1 MDAKWWQKLTLSLAR
16 WAKKSGRLA
25 AASNKVYQLLARGR
39 WFSPASFTTKT
50 GRHDI
55 ADILLKVE
63 LKHQKSNQIKSGQ
76 LYRGE
81 KSQKV
86 LAKLDINFTLITN
99 TYAGSP

>member
-1 MDAKWWQKLTLSLAR
+1 
-16 WAKKSGRLA
+16 
-25 AASNKVYQLLARGR
+25 LLARGR
-39 WFSPASFTTKT
+39 WFSPAFFTTKT

-63 LKHQKSNQIKSGQ
+63 LKHQKSNQINLDKYTGVT
-76 LYRGE
+76 GE

>member
-1 MDAKWWQKLTLSLAR
+1 ML
-16 WAKKSGRLA
+16 
-25 AASNKVYQLLARGR
+25 VRGR

-55 ADILLKVE
+55 ADTLYIVE
-63 LKHQKSNQIKSGQ
+63 SGVKTPKIKSNLDKYTGVT
-76 LYRGE
+76 GE

-86 LAKLDINFTLITN
+86 LAKLDINFTHITN